1 MTIHNSRISLEIW
14 KLGKEIFFNVK
25 FEPELQ
31 VLYEHRM
38 FFVDYIM
45 FQAVQHVLLLYED
58 DLKDEIFSEV
68 LYLLHLE
75 LCIKYF
81 ISIISLY
88 GYF

>member
-1 MTIHNSRISLEIW
+1 MNKTNSFYI
-14 KLGKEIFFNVK
+14 K
-25 FEPELQ
+25 FQPELQ

-68 LYLLHLE
+68 LYLLHLQ
-75 LCIKYF
+75 LCAKCF

-88 GYF
+88 MYF

>member
-1 MTIHNSRISLEIW
+1 MRI
-14 KLGKEIFFNVK
+14 KKGDIFLNVI

-58 DLKDEIFSEV
+58 DLEDEIFSEV
-68 LYLLHLE
+68 LYLLHLQ
-75 LCIKYF
+75 LYVKCF

-88 GYF
+88 MYF